1 MIAIAEVKES
11 LPDGFELLRHAAE
24 GEAFDMLATLAREW
38 ASGSTRFDG
47 DGEALVA
54 AFDGDLL
61 VGMGGI
67 QADPQVDGALRMTRF
82 YVRPSYRRR
91 RVGWQIAAALLERP
105 DSQAKNITLHA
116 PHAEAARFWEALGF
130 VRDERDGHTHIRT
143 SEYAHA

>member
-1 MIAIAEVKES
+1 MFTIEEVKDR
-11 LPDGFELLRHAAE
+11 LPEGFELLRHAAE
-24 GEAFDMLATLAREW
+24 GEAFDLLSTLAREW
-38 ASGSTRFDG
+38 ADGTHRFDG
-47 DGEALVA
+47 DGEALIA

-67 QADPQVDGALRMTRF
+67 QRDPSLADALRMTRF

-105 DSQAKNITLHA
+105 ESQARTITLIA

-130 VRDERDGHTHIRT
+130 MPDARDGHTHIRT
-143 SEYAHA
+143 GEYAHA